1 MFNIISTPSMINAR
15 KKGYINSSQHDYAN
29 AINNSTLFSIISR
42 VICLSS
48 RRFKWENLPEGVP
61 DWFIETSLFW
71 HDMIGGANDEIYG
84 GIILPAYSAD
94 AVNRYGI
101 PISYNFIGVNYNNKF
116 NYEDC
121 CILRDEFLG
130 SNLYLVLEPLIYN
143 LYESMRARDMNIQ
156 NNKIPIIYSTNKK
169 QELTAKT
176 ILNKIFNNEFA
187 IFKNDSLA
195 GVDEMIKTQSA
206 IPPYLIDKLDTHINQ
221 IWNEIYTILGIQT
234 QSIQKAERVQA
245 AEVYA
250 SVEQNKMYKQ
260 SAIDCRKRWCDEC
273 NSKLGWNISVEWSI
287 PEITG
292 GEINGELYNNIKGN
306 ADANTVI

>member
-1 MFNIISTPSMINAR
+1 MFNMISTPNLINTR
-15 KKGYINSSQHDYAN
+15 KRGYLNLSQHDYTTN
-29 AINNSTLFSIISR
+29 INNSTLFSIIQR
-42 VICLSS
+42 IICLSS
-48 RRFKWENLPEGVP
+48 RRFKWDNLPEGVP

-71 HDMIGGANDEIYG
+71 YDMIGGANDDIYG

-94 AVNRYGI
+94 EVNRYGI

-116 NYEDC
+116 NSNDC

-130 SNLYLVLEPLIYN
+130 SNLYMVLEPLIYN
-143 LYESMRARDMNIQ
+143 IYESMRTRDMNIQ

-169 QELTAKT
+169 QELTAKN
-176 ILNKIFNNEFA
+176 IFQKIFNNEFV
-187 IFKNDSLA
+187 IFKNDATSSID
-195 GVDEMIKTQSA
+195 GMIQTQAA

-221 IWNEIYTILGIQT
+221 MWNEVYTILGIQT

-260 SAIDCRKRWCDEC
+260 SAIDCRQKWCDEC

-287 PEITG
+287 PEIIG
-292 GEINGELYNNIKGN
+292 GENNGSLYNDFEGN
-306 ADANTVI
+306 AGTNGII